1 MILRGQSM
9 IFLTISRRGWTCA
22 AIALLMF
29 SEFQQTISGQ
39 EWTRF
44 RGPGGAGAVEKTD
57 LPAQI
62 KDSDIQWKIALPG
75 KGHSSP
81 VLWGDRIF
89 LQSGEPETA
98 KRHLLCVSAKNGQ
111 VLWQREYP
119 SGVSK
124 LHGRNSYGT
133 STPAV
138 DDERVYFTWASPTS
152 LMLVALNHD
161 GEEVWTRDLGP
172 HKSEHGYGV
181 SPIVYQ
187 ELLVMPNFQL
197 GEKLAPGEAPGVSS
211 VIAVDR
217 KTGKDVW
224 NTPRK
229 SLSVT
234 YSAPCP
240 IESPN
245 GKAEIII
252 TSNAHGIFSLDPKS
266 GNENWALEV
275 FRLRPVSS
283 PFVAGGLLFCTAGE
297 GANGHLVAVKPGPNP
312 KVVYE
317 SKTKMPYVPTPIA
330 SDSSLFVWSDV
341 GIISCLDI
349 ATGDVQWTSRLKA
362 SGNLNFSSSP
372 VRAGDQIYNLTDEG
386 RMLCIKASKSGLEM
400 LGEYDFGEECRA
412 TPALAHGKMFVRT
425 VSHLICIGK

>member
-1 MILRGQSM
+1 MMRRELAVLGSIILALNG
-9 IFLTISRRGWTCA
+9 FATVA
-22 AIALLMF
+22 A
-29 SEFQQTISGQ
+29 Q

-44 RGPGGAGAVEKTD
+44 RGPGGTGAVENIH
-57 LPAQI
+57 LPAQVEE
-62 KDSDIQWKIALPG
+62 SHIQWKTPLPG

-81 VLWGDRIF
+81 VVWGDRVF

-98 KRHLLCVSAKNGQ
+98 KRFLICVSLKSGEI
-111 VLWQREYP
+111 LWEREFD
-119 SGVSK
+119 SGTSK

-138 DDERVYFTWASPTS
+138 DSERAYFTWASPTS
-152 LMLVALNHD
+152 LMLVALSHD
-161 GEEVWTRDLGP
+161 GKDVWSRDFGP

-187 ELLVMPNFQL
+187 EMLVLPNFQL
-197 GEKLAPGEAPGVSS
+197 GEKLAPGEPPGVSS

-240 IESPN
+240 IEMPN
-245 GKAEIII
+245 GKSEIII
-252 TSNAHGIFSLDPKS
+252 SSNSNGIFGLDPKS

-275 FRLRPVSS
+275 FKLRPVSS
-283 PFVAGGLLFCTAGE
+283 PFIAGGLIFCTAGE
-297 GANGHLVAVKPGPNP
+297 GANGHLVALRPGPKP
-312 KVVYE
+312 QIVYE
-317 SKTKMPYVPTPIA
+317 SKAKMPYVPTPIA
-330 SDSSLFVWSDV
+330 AGSYLYVWSDV

-349 ATGDVQWTSRLKA
+349 PTGNVAWTSRLKA

-386 RMLCIKASKSGLEM
+386 RLLCIKANPKKLEM
-400 LGEYDFGEECRA
+400 LGEFDFAEECRA
-412 TPALAHGKMFVRT
+412 TPAIVDGKLLVRT
-425 VSHLICIGK
+425 VSHLICIGQ